1 MFNQVVD
8 LKAFHFF
15 PQRLQTKI
23 SENFHVCSPRSFLAR
38 PTSLLWLFAGV
49 ALPPLLLVASVSQ
62 WPSASHHTSK
72 KTFAKT
78 QWRGVKENTMEKS
91 QRKHSGE
98 RSNKTQWR
106 EVKENTVEKS
116 QRIATNLPG
125 LLLLVISSGLQ
136 PRSQSCKMSRNIII
150 GENLHFLLLAPQRT
164 QLWFN
169 QYSKRSNDNAI

>member
-1 MFNQVVD
+1 MSAARGLFLQGRPPFCDFLQV
-8 LKAFHFF
+8 A
-15 PQRLQTKI
+15 RLP
-23 SENFHVCSPRSFLAR
+23 S
-38 PTSLLWLFAGV
+38 
-49 ALPPLLLVASVSQ
+49 LLLVASVSQ
-62 WPSASHHTSK
+62 WPSASHHTSQ
-72 KTFAKT
+72 KTFEKTQWRRVKENTVKKSQKENIGDKSKKT

>member
-1 MFNQVVD
+1 MSAARGLFLQGRPPFCDFLQV
-8 LKAFHFF
+8 A
-15 PQRLQTKI
+15 RLP
-23 SENFHVCSPRSFLAR
+23 S
-38 PTSLLWLFAGV
+38 
-49 ALPPLLLVASVSQ
+49 LLLVASVSQ

-136 PRSQSCKMSRNIII
+136 PLSQSCKMSTNIINS
-150 GENLHFLLLAPQRT
+150 ENLHFNNIRGAYRDFHPIT
-164 QLWFN
+164 SIHPST
-169 QYSKRSNDNAI
+169 YSF

>member
-1 MFNQVVD
+1 MSAARGLFLQGRPPFCDFLQV
-8 LKAFHFF
+8 A
-15 PQRLQTKI
+15 RLP
-23 SENFHVCSPRSFLAR
+23 S
-38 PTSLLWLFAGV
+38 
-49 ALPPLLLVASVSQ
+49 LLLVASVSQ

-136 PRSQSCKMSRNIII
+136 PRSQSFKKV
-150 GENLHFLLLAPQRT
+150 Q
-164 QLWFN
+164 
-169 QYSKRSNDNAI
+169 